1 MKDMFR
7 NNELCFGVD
16 KHLFDIKGEK
26 HDYYTVKYVSGNSK
40 TG

>member
-26 HDYYTVKYVSGNSK
+26 YDNNTVKYIFGNSK